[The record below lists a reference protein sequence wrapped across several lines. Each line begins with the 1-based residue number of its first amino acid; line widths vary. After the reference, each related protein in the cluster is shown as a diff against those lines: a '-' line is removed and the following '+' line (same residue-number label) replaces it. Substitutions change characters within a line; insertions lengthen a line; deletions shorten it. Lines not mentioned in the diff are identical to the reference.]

1 MVNTD
6 IFEQYVD
13 RVYTYAVKR
22 TFSEEEAAELSQEIL
37 YTAIRELPKLRDES
51 RFEAWLWG
59 VADNVTK
66 SFSRKQGRHR
76 AFVSYG
82 VSEDLVMEEETDD
95 EENEE
100 VYASLRRKIAML
112 SAMYRD
118 IIILYYYDGLSTK
131 QISDR
136 LCIPEG
142 TVTWRLSEARRK
154 LKKECVRM
162 EVSALKP
169 KKFHIGIYGS
179 GEYNG
184 REIPF
189 PSAYIN
195 DALSQNI
202 LYYCYES
209 SCSIEELS
217 KLCGVPAYYIEDRVD
232 NLLKREAVIEKPKGK
247 YRTDFII
254 WSDKYGIYC
263 EENAEK
269 ILMPVMDKMIAAL
282 CKIAEEAADI
292 DFYKAEKSANDLFYL
307 YGVLAFEYVSEHYCK
322 LTAPKVRTK
331 YDGYNWRYIGNM
343 ETGNHKRFRVDAMCC
358 ANRRSGGSYKH
369 IIYSGF
375 TRAPW
380 KDMMYD
386 DCINACEDILNKGT
400 SEDVD
405 VVAHGIQTGYIK
417 RGEDGKFVVLT
428 PAFTKAQ
435 KSELDSIADKY
446 LSPLMEEYSKLV
458 DKFIAGYKK
467 LFPKHL
473 SDDADRMCKSM
484 FKGMYAVII
493 EYAQRTGV
501 IELPAQDSYCD
512 VLVQYK

>member
-1 MVNTD
+1 MMNAD

-13 RVYTYAVKR
+13 RVYAYAVKR
-22 TFSEEEAAELSQEIL
+22 TFSEDEAAELSQEIL

-66 SFSRKQGRHR
+66 SFGRKLGKHR
-76 AFVSYG
+76 AMFSYG
-82 VSEDLVMEEETDD
+82 VSEDLVMEEEADD

-100 VYASLRRKIAML
+100 LYASLRQKIAML

-136 LCIPEG
+136 LKIPEG

-154 LKKECVRM
+154 LRKECNEM
-162 EVSALKP
+162 DVSALKP
-169 KKFHIGIYGS
+169 KKMHIGIYGS

-202 LYYCYES
+202 LYYCYEEAH
-209 SCSIEELS
+209 SIEELA
-217 KLCGVPAYYIEDRVD
+217 KLCGVPAYYIEDRID

-263 EENAEK
+263 EENAEEV
-269 ILMPVMDKMIAAL
+269 LMPIMDRMLAAL
-282 CKIAEEAADI
+282 CKIAEEAAEI
-292 DFYKAEKSANDLFYL
+292 DFYKAGKSANDLFYL

-331 YDGYNWRYIGNM
+331 YDGYNWCYIGNM
-343 ETGNHKRFRVDAMCC
+343 ETGKHKKFSVDAMRC
-358 ANRRSGGSYKH
+358 ANRGSRGSYMH
-369 IIYSGF
+369 TLYSGF
-375 TRAPW
+375 VGAPW
-380 KDMMYD
+380 KNMMYD
-386 DCINACEDILNKGT
+386 YCINACEDILSKGS
-400 SEDVD
+400 SEDIDAVTQ
-405 VVAHGIQTGYIK
+405 AIQGGYIK
-417 RGEDGKFVVLT
+417 REDDGSFMVMV
-428 PAFTKAQ
+428 PAFTKEQ
-435 KSELDSIADKY
+435 KAELDRIADKH
-446 LSPLMEEYSKLV
+446 LAPLMEEYSKLV
-458 DKFIAGYKK
+458 DKFIVGYKK

-501 IELPAQDSYCD
+501 IELPSEGSYCD